1 MSKAHLTTLAA
12 MALKLAPLGR
22 LEFLQNSFKRQM
34 SKAHLTT
41 LAAVALKLAPFGQIR
56 VFAVFQELYL
66 KIKSIYYNDGRFK
79 KFL

>member
-1 MSKAHLTTLAA
+1 
-12 MALKLAPLGR
+12 
-22 LEFLQNSFKRQM
+22 M